1 MIKNFTDHSANE
13 RTYLAWIRTA
23 IAVIA
28 FGFLIERFDLF
39 LAYIAGALPEK
50 LPAVPSAH
58 HEALILGLGLVI
70 LGIVLMVAATLR
82 FILIEKEIARE
93 DRRRPPGILAAVGFA
108 ALLFLFSLSLLGY
121 LIRFLWT

>member
-23 IAVIA
+23 IAIIA

-39 LAYIAGALPEK
+39 LAYLAGTSSEK
-50 LPAVPSAH
+50 LAAASSAH
-58 HEALILGLGLVI
+58 HEGLILGLGLVI
-70 LGIVLMVAATLR
+70 LGIVLMVVATLR
-82 FILIEKEIARE
+82 FVWIEKAIDHEE
-93 DRRRPPGILAAVGFA
+93 RRRPPNTLTVLGFA

-121 LIRFLWT
+121 LIRLLWK

>member
-23 IAVIA
+23 IAIIA

-39 LAYIAGALPEK
+39 LSYIAEALPGK

-70 LGIVLMVAATLR
+70 LGIALMVFATLR
-82 FILIEKEIARE
+82 FVSIEREIDRE
-93 DRRRPPGILAAVGFA
+93 ERRRRPGTLAVIGFA

-121 LIRFLWT
+121 LILFLWQ